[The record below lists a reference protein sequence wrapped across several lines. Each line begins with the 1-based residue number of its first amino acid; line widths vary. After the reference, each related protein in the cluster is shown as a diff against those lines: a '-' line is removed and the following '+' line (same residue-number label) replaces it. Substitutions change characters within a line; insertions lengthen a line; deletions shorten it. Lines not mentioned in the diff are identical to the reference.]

1 MSVDARRKR
10 NQRKRERMKKPELID
25 NRNREVKDLE
35 KFMEEKNKTF
45 RDCFNDK
52 EREELKI

>member
-1 MSVDARRKR
+1 
-10 NQRKRERMKKPELID
+10 MKKPELID